1 MQNENGLTTMIHES
15 PFISIIIPA
24 YNEAVGIGSLLD
36 SLKNLEFKSEII
48 VVDDGSSDETPSVV
62 QERNW
67 VRLIRHPY
75 NLGNGAAWKSGI
87 RTAQG
92 EYIVILDADGQH
104 NPMDLPR
111 LVDRLTEGGYDMVV
125 GARQLRPDNEKHR
138 DLANTVFQAFAGY
151 MADHKI
157 PDLTSGFRVF
167 RADLAKSFVGLLP
180 KGFSS
185 PSTMTMAFL
194 RSGHTVFY
202 EPIDLQK
209 RKTRSKIKL
218 LRDGLRF
225 LFIILRIGL
234 FFAPM
239 RIFLPLTLAFFFTGL
254 GYGTYLL
261 IAMHRFSNMA
271 MLFIL
276 LGILFFILGLIS
288 EQISLLR
295 LMLSERLRK

>member
-1 MQNENGLTTMIHES
+1 MKHNL
-15 PFISIIIPA
+15 PFISIVIPA
-24 YNEAVGIGSLLD
+24 YNEAVGIGSVLNMLEKLELD
-36 SLKNLEFKSEII
+36 SEII
-48 VVDDGSSDETPSVV
+48 VVDDGSHDETSNVV
-62 QERNW
+62 GQYDR

-87 RTAQG
+87 RAAQG
-92 EYIVILDADGQH
+92 QYIAILDADGQH
-104 NPMDLPR
+104 NPKDLPR
-111 LVDRLTEGGYDMVV
+111 LINRLINDGYDMVV

-138 DLANTVFQAFAGY
+138 DLANAVFQAFAGY
-151 MADHKI
+151 MANRKI

-185 PSTMTMAFL
+185 PSTITMAFL
-194 RSGHTVFY
+194 RSGYTVFY

-218 LRDGLRF
+218 FRDGLRF

-239 RIFLPLTLAFFFTGL
+239 RIFLPLTLAFFLTGL
-254 GYGTYLL
+254 GYGAYLL

-295 LMLSERLRK
+295 LMISERLRS